1 VIPTWAAWF
10 ILLFIVIAIFAEVVR
25 TKR

>member
-10 ILLFIVIAIFAEVVR
+10 CLLFVVIAMFAEVVR
-25 TKR
+25 TRR